1 MMQIAKINLEL
12 IANYLAAA
20 MLLECLAGS
29 GIFEL
34 FKIYARHFEG
44 HCGTCGG
51 WQNHCFNGSA

>member
-29 GIFEL
+29 GIF
-34 FKIYARHFEG
+34 
-44 HCGTCGG
+44 
-51 WQNHCFNGSA
+51 